1 MSNQNVLLHEPL
13 YPDVEASS
21 IELAL
26 FQSSSLRRLK
36 HLAHFGAGSLISSVV
51 HTRFEHTVG
60 VWKLTA
66 HFFPE
71 NIELRIAAILHDIGH
86 LPFSHAV
93 EKTLNFN
100 HHQLTV
106 AYIKEKEINSI
117 LINGNIDP
125 EKIIDLLLVESV
137 LTGIG
142 DNLGIDHLDSFL
154 RDTYMAGKLDVLPKN
169 VLKKLTCSPLGIE
182 TDEET
187 GLYLLQLI
195 LEDHRL
201 FLFPYMVGIDRLLA
215 EAIRCH
221 WKEVHLEKDRFVF
234 TRMTDTDVISILKKS
249 PSTKAREIITILLY
263 QPDRIMI
270 YPKHSGKGYPIR
282 IRKMYRKSP
291 LCNGRLLT
299 DYNEQAQ
306 HLFEQLA
313 ALPFEME
320 VAFE

>member
-13 YPDVEASS
+13 YPDVGASS

-26 FQSSSLRRLK
+26 FASRPLRRLK

-51 HTRFEHTVG
+51 HSRFEHTVG

-66 HFFPE
+66 YFFPE

-93 EKTLNFN
+93 EKILDFN

-106 AYIKEKEINSI
+106 QYIKEKEINSI
-117 LINGNIDP
+117 LINGGIDP
-125 EKIIDLLLVESV
+125 EQIINLLNMDSA

-142 DNLGIDHLDSFL
+142 NNLGIDHLDSFL

-169 VLKKLTCSPLGIE
+169 VLKKLACSQHGIE

-195 LEDHRL
+195 LADHQL
-201 FLFPYMVGIDRLLA
+201 FLFPKMVGIDRLLA

-221 WKEVHLEKDRFVF
+221 WKEVGSETDRFDF
-234 TRMTDTDVISILKKS
+234 TRMIDADVVNILKKS
-249 PSTKAREIITILLY
+249 PSTKANKIINIVSY
-263 QPDRIMI
+263 QPNRIII
-270 YPKHSGKGYPIR
+270 YPKQSGKGYPIR
-282 IRKMYRKSP
+282 VRKMYRKSP
-291 LCNGRLLT
+291 LCNGRLLA

-306 HLFEQLA
+306 YIIDKLTSLT
-313 ALPFEME
+313 FEME
-320 VAFE
+320 VAFD